1 MRFIPPNTGSGIWY
15 AQNKY
20 LRKRNMEGGKEAGR
34 EGITLPKQIPRVEEI
49 LLKKHGL
56 TRNEASGPITSFGP
70 F

>member
-1 MRFIPPNTGSGIWY
+1 
-15 AQNKY
+15 
-20 LRKRNMEGGKEAGR
+20 MEGGKEAGR